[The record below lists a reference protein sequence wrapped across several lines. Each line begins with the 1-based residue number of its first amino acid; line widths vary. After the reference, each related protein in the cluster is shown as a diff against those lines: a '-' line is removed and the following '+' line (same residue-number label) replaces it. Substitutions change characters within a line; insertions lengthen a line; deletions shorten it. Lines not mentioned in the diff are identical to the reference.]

1 MGSLMINSLH
11 NHCWVRRWIFFEKS
25 VNVCRSHGQL
35 SRGSF
40 LWNTVYIVY
49 FWRRAGLSASAEL
62 LVILVVNCSASCV
75 RTLLVKLRNYRTAL
89 RRAHTSAKVTVP
101 AKLLLLNKRSVKH
114 TQYAGYD
121 SAHTYKPSIA
131 ESFILRPTPNHNRNR
146 KSTLQLLGSVRQ
158 VLYNWKFG
166 YDRACT
172 CTREVDRILLC
183 SQDSS

>member
-1 MGSLMINSLH
+1 
-11 NHCWVRRWIFFEKS
+11 
-25 VNVCRSHGQL
+25 
-35 SRGSF
+35 
-40 LWNTVYIVY
+40 VYIVY

-131 ESFILRPTPNHNRNR
+131 ESFILRPPPNHNRNR
-146 KSTLQLLGSVRQ
+146 KSTLQLLGVSDRCYTTGNLAMT
-158 VLYNWKFG
+158 VLVLVHERSIVFYFALRTHRKIFVT
-166 YDRACT
+166 A
-172 CTREVDRILLC
+172 V
-183 SQDSS
+183 S